1 MKITKSRLK
10 EIIKEELDLIE
21 SSQSQALQ
29 EGLVDDAIQRL
40 KMAVARSPE
49 KNREELQDVLA
60 TIAQLGDRAPDA
72 LEAAV
77 LAKTGLSPQEPA
89 SPGVKY
95 TEELA
100 AEEAMREMS
109 RHDPDSGYDE
119 LRQQKDDGDWDVLDD
134 EEEFAREK
142 ERTKMRRAAAE
153 RNR

>member
-72 LEAAV
+72 LEA
-77 LAKTGLSPQEPA
+77 

-109 RHDPDSGYDE
+109 RHDPDSGYDQ
-119 LRQQKDDGDWDVLDD
+119 LRQDRDDASGVSDDND
-134 EEEFAREK
+134 EEERA
-142 ERTKMRRAAAE
+142 MAAAMRKRVPSA
-153 RNR
+153 RNK